1 MASIFSRADSPTVS
15 GLASLPLGSSKHSG
29 LVSTGEDLSHCCV
42 KFSSSCIVSAQSK
55 KIRKYQVLYPSAY
68 GIKNRIRWGE
78 RRLYLKVEFPSDLEL
93 RNEIKLFPANI
104 WILKFWWRKLW
115 EKKNLKNQML
125 AGNNLNLFLNSRSEE
140 ILTLAEVRFS
150 VIYFSAINQI

>member
-1 MASIFSRADSPTVS
+1 MRGKNRTGVFCIWTLKIVEILDIKMSQWNIMPT
-15 GLASLPLGSSKHSG
+15 
-29 LVSTGEDLSHCCV
+29 
-42 KFSSSCIVSAQSK
+42 KFLQEIYLELEFMILIILRRPA
-55 KIRKYQVLYPSAY
+55 RKLLVLYPSAY

-93 RNEIKLFPANI
+93 RNEINLFPANI